1 MHERG
6 RAVRKNANR
15 TPQEAEKIAEK
26 RHNDIFFTKE
36 VNTRMKV
43 PKQNRES
50 LISFNERDDRVEVIT
65 YNTSLINRLT
75 ELHNNYP
82 GFCKITCV
90 DTETGRYELKKKK
103 NCFSFRVANPYTR
116 ERKEAMRRY
125 ALENDTIAAVSGR
138 KEKTNDRKGN

>member
-1 MHERG
+1 
-6 RAVRKNANR
+6 
-15 TPQEAEKIAEK
+15 
-26 RHNDIFFTKE
+26 
-36 VNTRMKV
+36 MKV

-75 ELHNNYP
+75 ELHAKHP
-82 GFCKITCV
+82 DCCTITCA
-90 DTETGRYELKKKK
+90 DTEIGRYE
-103 NCFSFRVANPYTR
+103 FSVSKLNFTFRIMNPLTE
-116 ERKEAMRRY
+116 ERKNAMRRY